1 MAIKYKKVTVDVDVE
16 IDTDEHMSEF
26 ERLMSPQ
33 KIAMCF
39 KQFTTLN
46 RAERDAVFTELRG
59 EAKSY
64 VTYDLEDFIREIEI
78 EIDRI
83 KQGRHFKYK
92 FKGDSDA

>member
-16 IDTDEHMSEF
+16 IDMDDLLTT
-26 ERLMSPQ
+26 PQ

-39 KQFTTLN
+39 KKFTTLN
-46 RAERDAVFTELRG
+46 RADRDAVFRELRN
-59 EAKSY
+59 EEKKK

-83 KQGRHFKYK
+83 KHGRHFKYK
-92 FKGDSDA
+92 FKGDSDV

>member
-1 MAIKYKKVTVDVDVE
+1 MVIKYKTVTVDVDVE
-16 IDTDEHMSEF
+16 IDTDD
-26 ERLMSPQ
+26 LLTSPQ

-39 KQFTTLN
+39 KEFTKLN
-46 RAERDAVFTELRG
+46 RADRDDVFRELRG
-59 EAKSY
+59 EEKKK

-92 FKGDSDA
+92 FKGDNNDTD